1 MHDVAIGDG
10 SAADLHREIERL
22 RGEVARLSARVEEL
36 DQLAHRDPMV
46 DACNRRGLMREL
58 ERMIARRDR
67 HGDSAAVLFID
78 LDGLKALND
87 SFGHGG
93 GDAALIHVAAKLVE
107 GTRTNDC
114 VSRIGGDEFCV
125 LLDRA
130 DHRSAIETAERLVDS
145 IAGEDLPYEGA
156 AMPLSVA
163 IGVSMLEPGDTP
175 SLVLSR
181 ADREMYRVKSAA

>member
-22 RGEVARLSARVEEL
+22 RGEVAHLNARVEEL
-36 DQLAHRDPMV
+36 DQLAHHDPLV
-46 DACNRRGLMREL
+46 NARNRRGLFREL

-67 HGDSAAVLFID
+67 HGDPAAVLFID

-93 GDAALIHVAAKLVE
+93 GDAALVHVAAMLVE
-107 GTRTNDC
+107 GTRTTDC
-114 VSRIGGDEFCV
+114 VARIGGDEFCV

-130 DHRSAIETAERLVDS
+130 THQSAIETAERLVDA
-145 IAGEDLPYEGA
+145 IAGEDLPYEGTT
-156 AMPLSVA
+156 MPLSVA
-163 IGVSMLEPGDTP
+163 IGVSMLEDGDTP
-175 SLVLSR
+175 SSVLSR

>member
-10 SAADLHREIERL
+10 STADLHREIERL
-22 RGEVARLSARVEEL
+22 REEVAQLHARVAEL
-36 DQLAHRDPMV
+36 DELAHRDPLV
-46 DACNRRGLMREL
+46 GTCNRRGLMRAL
-58 ERMIARRDR
+58 SVMIARRDR
-67 HGDSAAVLFID
+67 HGDPAAVLFID

-93 GDAALIHVAAKLVE
+93 GDAALVHVGRKLVE
-107 GTRTNDC
+107 GTRANDC
-114 VSRIGGDEFCV
+114 VSRVGGDEFCV

-130 DHRSAIETAERLVDS
+130 DHRSAIETAERLVEA
-145 IAGEDLPYEGA
+145 IAGEDLLFEGA

-163 IGVSMLEPGDTP
+163 IGVSMLEEGDTP
-175 SLVLSR
+175 EQVLSR